1 MEIKIGMKSVAREL
15 SLDIDKSFEEL
26 QKLLTDAVAAGE
38 IIDLADKR
46 ESHTLINAGNI
57 AYVEF
62 APERQNRIGFAI

>member
-1 MEIKIGMKSVAREL
+1 MEIKIGMKSLAREL

-38 IIDLADKR
+38 IIDLVDKR

>member
-1 MEIKIGMKSVAREL
+1 MEIKIGMKSVAREIA
-15 SLDIDKSFEEL
+15 LDIDKSPEEL
-26 QKLLTDAVAAGE
+26 QQLLKDAITKGE
-38 IIDLADKR
+38 IIDLVDKR

>member
-1 MEIKIGMKSVAREL
+1 MEIKIGMRSVAREL

-38 IIDLADKR
+38 IIDLVDKR

>member
-15 SLDIDKSFEEL
+15 SLDIDKSFKEL

-38 IIDLADKR
+38 IIDLVDKR

>member
-15 SLDIDKSFEEL
+15 NLDIDKSLQEL
-26 QKLLTDAVAAGE
+26 QGMFENAIGKGE
-38 IIDLADKR
+38 ILDLVDKR
-46 ESHTLINAGNI
+46 DSHTLINAANI

>member
-26 QKLLTDAVAAGE
+26 QKLLTDAVSGGE
-38 IIDLADKR
+38 IIDLVDKR

>member
-1 MEIKIGMKSVAREL
+1 MEIKIGMKSIAREL

-38 IIDLADKR
+38 IIDLVDKR